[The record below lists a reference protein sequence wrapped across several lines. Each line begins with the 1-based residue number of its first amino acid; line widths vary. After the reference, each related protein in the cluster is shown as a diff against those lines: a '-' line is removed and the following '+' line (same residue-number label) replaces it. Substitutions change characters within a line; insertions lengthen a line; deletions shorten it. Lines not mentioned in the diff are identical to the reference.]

1 MIRSRSA
8 FAGSVY
14 LLLTAG
20 AVSAIELGDP
30 APPLQVAG
38 WVKGK
43 PVNLKAGKGKQ
54 VYGVEFWATW
64 CGPCKASIPHL
75 TERQKK
81 YADKGVVII
90 GVSHE
95 EASVVKPFVEK
106 MGDKMEYTVAVDRD
120 KATYNAYMKAFGQG
134 GIPHAFVI
142 DKEGRIVWHGHP
154 ERNLEET
161 IEQILA
167 GKYDLKAARQA
178 ELSRKMPAEYF
189 GLIKAAEKS
198 ASVNQRRDTLRRAR
212 VIGLTLVRNGAKD
225 ADLMDDFAS
234 KILALEDPVVRDL
247 DLAGKAA
254 KAAVDASGET
264 DAEIIQT
271 YARVLFESRRRLEAV
286 KYQKKAIELSKDEDD
301 KRLEEMKATLA
312 KYEKKESAAK

>member
-54 VYGVEFWATW
+54 VYVVEFWATW

>member
-1 MIRSRSA
+1 LS
-8 FAGSVY
+8 
-14 LLLTAG
+14 
-20 AVSAIELGDP
+20 
-30 APPLQVAG
+30 
-38 WVKGK
+38 
-43 PVNLKAGKGKQ
+43 
-54 VYGVEFWATW
+54 
-64 CGPCKASIPHL
+64 
-75 TERQKK
+75 
-81 YADKGVVII
+81 
-90 GVSHE
+90 
-95 EASVVKPFVEK
+95 
-106 MGDKMEYTVAVDRD
+106 
-120 KATYNAYMKAFGQG
+120 
-134 GIPHAFVI
+134 
-142 DKEGRIVWHGHP
+142 GHP

>member
-1 MIRSRSA
+1 MSRLHLV
-8 FAGSVY
+8 FAGLVCIA
-14 LLLTAG
+14 LRAG
-20 AVSAIELGDP
+20 PVQAIELGDP

-54 VYGVEFWATW
+54 VYVVEFWATW
-64 CGPCKASIPHL
+64 CGPCKASIPRL
-75 TERQKK
+75 SERQRK
-81 YADKGVVII
+81 YGDKGVVII
-90 GVSHE
+90 GISHE

-106 MGDKMEYTVAVDRD
+106 MGDKMDYTVAVDRD
-120 KATYNAYMKAFGQG
+120 KATYNAYMRAFGQG

-142 DKEGRIVWHGHP
+142 DKDGRVAWHGHP
-154 ERNLEET
+154 ERNLEQT
-161 IEQILA
+161 LDQILA
-167 GKYDLKAARQA
+167 GKYDRKAARQT

-198 ASVNQRRDTLRRAR
+198 TSANQKKAALRRAR
-212 VIGLTLVRNGAKD
+212 ATGLNLVRAGAKD
-225 ADLMDDFAS
+225 ADLLDDFAS
-234 KILALEDPVVRDL
+234 KILALENPAVRDL

-271 YARVLFESRRRLEAV
+271 YARVLFASRRRMEAV
-286 KYQKKAIELSKDEDD
+286 TYQKKAIELAKDEDED
-301 KRLEEMKATLA
+301 TLAEMRATLA
-312 KYEKKESAAK
+312 TYEKKESAAR